1 MTHLHDRHV
10 SGIPPATLY
19 RLLRLRA
26 EVFVVEQACAYLDLD
41 GRDLEPGCRQL
52 WVEEGGEVLAAAR
65 LLDEGEARR
74 IGRVATA
81 PRVRGRG
88 LARLLVEHAVA
99 SSEGPWVLGAQ
110 SHLADWYRRLGF
122 AVDGDE
128 YDEDGIPHVPMRR
141 T

>member
-1 MTHLHDRHV
+1 VTHLHDRHV

-52 WVEEGGEVLAAAR
+52 WVEDGGEVVATAR
-65 LLDEGEARR
+65 LLDDGDARR
-74 IGRVATA
+74 IGRMATA
-81 PRVRGRG
+81 PSVRGRG
-88 LARLLVEHAVA
+88 LARLLVERAVA
-99 SSEGPWVLGAQ
+99 TSDGPWVLDAQ
-110 SHLADWYRRLGF
+110 SHLADWYGGIGF
-122 AVDGDE
+122 EVDGDE
-128 YDEDGIPHVPMRR
+128 FLEDGIPHVPMRR